1 MLDIGWSEIAVIVVV
16 ALIVIGPKDLPKVL
30 KTVGIWVRKARMLTR
45 DFQNSVDEMIR
56 EADMEDVRRQA
67 TELRNINIGRE
78 VEKTIDPSG
87 SLRDA
92 FDPNITSRPRADGP
106 PSDDD
111 GEAESDRLAHG
122 EVKASGQQV
131 SGQQALLQQTGDKH
145 SSVSQLP
152 APAAEP
158 QLPATSTDLKIPEPA
173 SVPAESP
180 DKRALPS

>member
-122 EVKASGQQV
+122 EVKASGQQ
-131 SGQQALLQQTGDKH
+131 TGDRH
-145 SSVSQLP
+145 APVSQLP
-152 APAAEP
+152 APVSEP

>member
-1 MLDIGWSEIAVIVVV
+1 MLDIGWSEIALIAVV
-16 ALIVIGPKDLPKVL
+16 ALVVIGPKDLPKVL

-56 EADMEDVRRQA
+56 EADLEDVRRQA

-92 FDPNITSRPRADGP
+92 FDPNITARPRADGAGGQ
-106 PSDDD
+106 DDA
-111 GEAESDRLAHG
+111 EAESDRLAHG
-122 EVKASGQQV
+122 ESKAP
-131 SGQQALLQQTGDKH
+131 A
-145 SSVSQLP
+145 QL
-152 APAAEP
+152 PAAEP
-158 QLPATSTDLKIPEPA
+158 QAPAAPADLKIPEPV
-173 SVPAESP
+173 SVPVDSP

>member
-30 KTVGIWVRKARMLTR
+30 KTIGIWVRKARMLTR

-56 EADMEDVRRQA
+56 EADLEDVRRQA

-92 FDPNITSRPRADGP
+92 FDPNVTARPRAEDAVRRMM
-106 PSDDD
+106 
-111 GEAESDRLAHG
+111 ERLSRTGWLMGNPKPAH
-122 EVKASGQQV
+122 
-131 SGQQALLQQTGDKH
+131 QATSTDWA
-145 SSVSQLP
+145 QLP
-152 APAAEP
+152 VPAAEP
-158 QLPATSTDLKIPEPA
+158 QVPAAPADLKIPEPV
-173 SVPAESP
+173 SVPADSP
-180 DKRALPS
+180 EKRA

>member
-1 MLDIGWSEIAVIVVV
+1 MFDIGWSEIAVIVVV
-16 ALIVIGPKDLPKVL
+16 ALVVIGPKDLPKVL

-92 FDPNITSRPRADGP
+92 FDPNITARPRAA
-106 PSDDD
+106 DD
-111 GEAESDRLAHG
+111 GEAEADRLAHG
-122 EVKASGQQV
+122 TPEETATTTPSDATP
-131 SGQQALLQQTGDKH
+131 SAATQA
-145 SSVSQLP
+145 QLP
-152 APAAEP
+152 IPVDEP
-158 QLPATSTDLKIPEPA
+158 Q
-173 SVPAESP
+173 VPA
-180 DKRALPS
+180 

>member
-30 KTVGIWVRKARMLTR
+30 KTVGIWIRKARMLTR

-92 FDPNITSRPRADGP
+92 FDPNVTARPRAGDARME
-106 PSDDD
+106 DD

-122 EVKASGQQV
+122 ESKTPAH
-131 SGQQALLQQTGDKH
+131 QAPA
-145 SSVSQLP
+145 QLP
-152 APAAEP
+152 VPAAEP
-158 QLPATSTDLKIPEPA
+158 RVPAAPADLKIPEPA
-173 SVPAESP
+173 TVPADSP
-180 DKRALPS
+180 DKRA

>member
-30 KTVGIWVRKARMLTR
+30 KTIGIWVRKARMLTR

-56 EADMEDVRRQA
+56 EADLEDVRRQA

-92 FDPNITSRPRADGP
+92 FDPNITARPRAEGAGAE
-106 PSDDD
+106 DDA
-111 GEAESDRLAHG
+111 EAESDRLAHG
-122 EVKASGQQV
+122 DSKAPA
-131 SGQQALLQQTGDKH
+131 QQASIQQTAA
-145 SSVSQLP
+145 QLP
-152 APAAEP
+152 VPGAEP
-158 QLPATSTDLKIPEPA
+158 QVPAAPADLKIPEPV
-173 SVPAESP
+173 SVPADSP

>member
-30 KTVGIWVRKARMLTR
+30 KTIGIWVRKARMLTR

-56 EADMEDVRRQA
+56 EADLEDVRRQA

-92 FDPNITSRPRADGP
+92 FDPNITSRPRDDGP
-106 PSDDD
+106 PKD
-111 GEAESDRLAHG
+111 GDTEEEADRLAHEG
-122 EVKASGQQV
+122 VKAP
-131 SGQQALLQQTGDKH
+131 ALHAATG
-145 SSVSQLP
+145 SNGARLP
-152 APAAEP
+152 VPAAEP
-158 QLPATSTDLKIPEPA
+158 QLPVTATDLKIPEPA
-173 SVPAESP
+173 QAHTPAPAESP

>member
-30 KTVGIWVRKARMLTR
+30 KTIGIWVRKARMLTR

-56 EADMEDVRRQA
+56 EADLEDVRRQA

-92 FDPNITSRPRADGP
+92 FDPNITARPRAEGP
-106 PSDDD
+106 GTEED

-122 EVKASGQQV
+122 ESKAPAHQGT
-131 SGQQALLQQTGDKH
+131 AQQTGAQETGAK
-145 SSVSQLP
+145 LP

-158 QLPATSTDLKIPEPA
+158 QVPAAPADLKIPEPV
-173 SVPAESP
+173 SVPAASSP
-180 DKRALPS
+180 DKRA

>member
-30 KTVGIWVRKARMLTR
+30 KTIGIWVRKARMLTR

-92 FDPNITSRPRADGP
+92 FDPNITARPRADGAAYAKMM
-106 PSDDD
+106 
-111 GEAESDRLAHG
+111 ERLSRTG
-122 EVKASGQQV
+122 WPMGSQGSGHRP
-131 SGQQALLQQTGDKH
+131 T
-145 SSVSQLP
+145 
-152 APAAEP
+152 
-158 QLPATSTDLKIPEPA
+158 
-173 SVPAESP
+173 
-180 DKRALPS
+180 R

>member
-30 KTVGIWVRKARMLTR
+30 KTVGIWIRKARMLTR

-92 FDPNITSRPRADGP
+92 FDPNITARPRAEGAGAE
-106 PSDDD
+106 DD

-122 EVKASGQQV
+122 ESKAP
-131 SGQQALLQQTGDKH
+131 A
-145 SSVSQLP
+145 QLP
-152 APAAEP
+152 VSAAEP
-158 QLPATSTDLKIPEPA
+158 RVTAAPADLKIPEPVA
-173 SVPAESP
+173 VPANSS
-180 DKRALPS
+180 DKRA

>member
-30 KTVGIWVRKARMLTR
+30 KTIGIWVRKARMLTR

-56 EADMEDVRRQA
+56 EADLEDVRRQA

-92 FDPNITSRPRADGP
+92 FDPNTTARPRAEGP
-106 PSDDD
+106 GTEED

-122 EVKASGQQV
+122 ESKAPAHQGTA
-131 SGQQALLQQTGDKH
+131 QQAGAQQTGA
-145 SSVSQLP
+145 QLP

-158 QLPATSTDLKIPEPA
+158 QVLAAPADLKIPEPV
-173 SVPAESP
+173 SVPAASSP
-180 DKRALPS
+180 DKRA

>member
-30 KTVGIWVRKARMLTR
+30 KTIGIWVRKARMLTR

-92 FDPNITSRPRADGP
+92 FDPNITARPRAEVPVRTMMERRSRTGWP
-106 PSDDD
+106 MGNP
-111 GEAESDRLAHG
+111 RL
-122 EVKASGQQV
+122 GQQPE
-131 SGQQALLQQTGDKH
+131 STDRA
-145 SSVSQLP
+145 QLP
-152 APAAEP
+152 VPAAEP
-158 QLPATSTDLKIPEPA
+158 QVPAAPADLKIPEPV
-173 SVPAESP
+173 SVPANSP

>member
-56 EADMEDVRRQA
+56 EADLEDVRRQA
-67 TELRNINIGRE
+67 TELRNLNIGRE

-92 FDPNITSRPRADGP
+92 FDPNVTSRPRIV
-106 PSDDD
+106 DD
-111 GEAESDRLAHG
+111 GEAESDRLAH
-122 EVKASGQQV
+122 EN
-131 SGQQALLQQTGDKH
+131 LQGPNTAMTPAEKT
-145 SSVSQLP
+145 SEPAQLP
-152 APAAEP
+152 APVAEP
-158 QLPATSTDLKIPEPA
+158 QVPAIPADLKIPEPA
-173 SVPAESP
+173 SVPADSP
-180 DKRALPS
+180 DKRA

>member
-1 MLDIGWSEIAVIVVV
+1 MFDIGWSEIALIAVV
-16 ALIVIGPKDLPKVL
+16 ALVVIGPKDLPKVL
-30 KTVGIWVRKARMLTR
+30 KTIGIWVRRARMLTR

-56 EADMEDVRRQA
+56 EADLEDVRRQA

-92 FDPNITSRPRADGP
+92 FDPNITARPRADGAGGQE
-106 PSDDD
+106 D

-122 EVKASGQQV
+122 DSKAP
-131 SGQQALLQQTGDKH
+131 A
-145 SSVSQLP
+145 QLP
-152 APAAEP
+152 VPAAEP
-158 QLPATSTDLKIPEPA
+158 QVPAAPADLKIPEPV
-173 SVPAESP
+173 SVPANSP

>member
-122 EVKASGQQV
+122 EVKASGQQL
-131 SGQQALLQQTGDKH
+131 SGQQAGEKH
-145 SSVSQLP
+145 APVSQLP
-152 APAAEP
+152 VPATEP

>member
-122 EVKASGQQV
+122 EAKASGQQA
-131 SGQQALLQQTGDKH
+131 SGQQTGDKH
-145 SSVSQLP
+145 ASVSQLP
-152 APAAEP
+152 APVAEP
-158 QLPATSTDLKIPEPA
+158 QLPEASTDLMIPEPA

>member
-30 KTVGIWVRKARMLTR
+30 KTIGIWVRKARMLTR

-92 FDPNITSRPRADGP
+92 FDPNITARPRADGP
-106 PSDDD
+106 PADGPPADDA
-111 GEAESDRLAHG
+111 EAEADRLAHG
-122 EVKASGQQV
+122 EVRAAAPQDSKEQSE
-131 SGQQALLQQTGDKH
+131 TRH
-145 SSVSQLP
+145 SPTQLP
-152 APAAEP
+152 VPAEEP
-158 QLPATSTDLKIPEPA
+158 RLPATSTDLKIPEPA

>member
-56 EADMEDVRRQA
+56 EADIEDVRRQA
-67 TELRNINIGRE
+67 TELRNINISRE

-122 EVKASGQQV
+122 EVKASGQQ
-131 SGQQALLQQTGDKH
+131 TGDRH
-145 SSVSQLP
+145 APVSQLP
-152 APAAEP
+152 APVAEP
-158 QLPATSTDLKIPEPA
+158 QLPATSNDLKIPEPA

>member
-1 MLDIGWSEIAVIVVV
+1 MLDIGWSEIALIAVV
-16 ALIVIGPKDLPKVL
+16 ALVVIGPKDLPKVL

-56 EADMEDVRRQA
+56 EADLEDVRRQA

-92 FDPNITSRPRADGP
+92 FDPNITARPRADGAGGQ
-106 PSDDD
+106 DDA
-111 GEAESDRLAHG
+111 EAESDRLAHG
-122 EVKASGQQV
+122 ESKRAP
-131 SGQQALLQQTGDKH
+131 A
-145 SSVSQLP
+145 QLI
-152 APAAEP
+152 ARPAAEP
-158 QLPATSTDLKIPEPA
+158 QVPAAPADLKIPEPV
-173 SVPAESP
+173 SVPADSP

>member
-122 EVKASGQQV
+122 EVKASGQE
-131 SGQQALLQQTGDKH
+131 TGDKH
-145 SSVSQLP
+145 ASVSQLP
-152 APAAEP
+152 APVAEP

>member
-30 KTVGIWVRKARMLTR
+30 KTIGIWVRKARMLTR

-106 PSDDD
+106 PSADD
-111 GEAESDRLAHG
+111 GEAESDRVAHG
-122 EVKASGQQV
+122 EVKNSGQQ
-131 SGQQALLQQTGDKH
+131 SGHQHPPA
-145 SSVSQLP
+145 SQLP
-152 APAAEP
+152 VPVAEP

>member
-16 ALIVIGPKDLPKVL
+16 ALVVIGPKDLPKVL

-92 FDPNITSRPRADGP
+92 FDPNITARPRAADAGAEH
-106 PSDDD
+106 DA
-111 GEAESDRLAHG
+111 EAEADRLAYG
-122 EVKASGQQV
+122 ESKAP
-131 SGQQALLQQTGDKH
+131 AQQTATH
-145 SSVSQLP
+145 LP
-152 APAAEP
+152 VAATEPQVPAAPA
-158 QLPATSTDLKIPEPA
+158 DLKIPEPA
-173 SVPAESP
+173 SVPATSP
-180 DKRALPS
+180 DKRAEPS

>member
-122 EVKASGQQV
+122 EVKASEK
-131 SGQQALLQQTGDKH
+131 QTGDRH
-145 SSVSQLP
+145 APVSQLP
-152 APAAEP
+152 APVAEP

>member
-30 KTVGIWVRKARMLTR
+30 KTIGIWVRKARMLTR

-56 EADMEDVRRQA
+56 EADLEDVRRQA

-92 FDPNITSRPRADGP
+92 FDPNITARPRAEGP
-106 PSDDD
+106 GTEED

-122 EVKASGQQV
+122 ESKAPAHQGTV
-131 SGQQALLQQTGDKH
+131 QQTGA
-145 SSVSQLP
+145 QLP
-152 APAAEP
+152 APAAES
-158 QLPATSTDLKIPEPA
+158 QVPAAPADLKIPEPV
-173 SVPAESP
+173 SVPAASSP
-180 DKRALPS
+180 DKRA

>member
-1 MLDIGWSEIAVIVVV
+1 MLDIGWSEIALIAVV
-16 ALIVIGPKDLPKVL
+16 ALVVIGPKDLPKVL

-92 FDPNITSRPRADGP
+92 FDPNITARPRADGP

-122 EVKASGQQV
+122 QGKASEQQASGQKTDDQHAPV
-131 SGQQALLQQTGDKH
+131 P
-145 SSVSQLP
+145 QLP
-152 APAAEP
+152 VPAAEP
-158 QLPATSTDLKIPEPA
+158 QLPTTATDLKIPEPA

>member
-30 KTVGIWVRKARMLTR
+30 KTIGIWVRKARMLTR

-56 EADMEDVRRQA
+56 EADLEDVRRQA

-92 FDPNITSRPRADGP
+92 FDPNITARPRAEGP
-106 PSDDD
+106 GTEED
-111 GEAESDRLAHG
+111 GEAESDRLAH
-122 EVKASGQQV
+122 EESKAPTQQN
-131 SGQQALLQQTGDKH
+131 GAQQNGA
-145 SSVSQLP
+145 QLP

-158 QLPATSTDLKIPEPA
+158 QVPAAPADLKIPEPV
-173 SVPAESP
+173 SVPAASSP
-180 DKRALPS
+180 DKRA

>member
-122 EVKASGQQV
+122 EVKTSV
-131 SGQQALLQQTGDKH
+131 QQAPSQQSGH
-145 SSVSQLP
+145 QHAPVPQLP
-152 APAAEP
+152 APVAET
-158 QLPATSTDLKIPEPA
+158 QLPATSTDLTIPEPA

>member
-106 PSDDD
+106 PSADD
-111 GEAESDRLAHG
+111 GEAESDRVAHG
-122 EVKASGQQV
+122 EVKAPVQEARSQQSGHQH
-131 SGQQALLQQTGDKH
+131 APA
-145 SSVSQLP
+145 SQLP
-152 APAAEP
+152 APVAEP

>member
-122 EVKASGQQV
+122 EVKASGQP
-131 SGQQALLQQTGDKH
+131 TGDRH
-145 SSVSQLP
+145 APVSQLP
-152 APAAEP
+152 APVAEP

>member
-16 ALIVIGPKDLPKVL
+16 ALVVIGPKDLPKVL

-92 FDPNITSRPRADGP
+92 FDPNITAKPRTGEAHLG
-106 PSDDD
+106 DD

-122 EVKASGQQV
+122 EAQTSN
-131 SGQQALLQQTGDKH
+131 QAAPAH
-145 SSVSQLP
+145 P
-152 APAAEP
+152 APLPVAVTEP
-158 QLPATSTDLKIPEPA
+158 QLPAAPADLKIPEPA
-173 SVPAESP
+173 SVPADSP
-180 DKRALPS
+180 DKRA

>member
-56 EADMEDVRRQA
+56 EADLEDVRRQA

-92 FDPNITSRPRADGP
+92 FDPNITARPRAEGP
-106 PSDDD
+106 DTEED

-122 EVKASGQQV
+122 ESKAPAHQATAQQI
-131 SGQQALLQQTGDKH
+131 GA
-145 SSVSQLP
+145 QLP

-158 QLPATSTDLKIPEPA
+158 QVPAAPADLKIPEPV
-173 SVPAESP
+173 SVPAASSP
-180 DKRALPS
+180 DKRA